1 MSMKCIHSWQL
12 LCWWLETKKLPVSVF
27 WSTNRSLRSSVYHE
41 ITPKNRFNLF
51 LSMLHFCNNEKQ
63 PEGASYSTFQK
74 LIQLLEGSLPFRNL
88 YMGEQLSFW
97 GKNCNRKH
105 QLIFVLCDVKT
116 GHVLDFVVQNTA
128 LKSKEEMEL
137 RQCSDCF
144 HEAFAS
150 LWS

>member
-1 MSMKCIHSWQL
+1 MYTFLAVTMLMVKTKNFQFLYSGQLTDRYVLQFTMKLHLKTGSIY
-12 LCWWLETKKLPVSVF
+12 LCLC
-27 WSTNRSLRSSVYHE
+27 STFVIMKSNQKV
-41 ITPKNRFNLF
+41 T
-51 LSMLHFCNNEKQ
+51 
-63 PEGASYSTFQK
+63 SYSIFQK

-97 GKNCNRKH
+97 GKNCNPKH
-105 QLIFVLCDVKT
+105 ELIFILCDVKI
-116 GHVLDFVVQNTA
+116 GHVLDFVAQNTA
-128 LKSKEEMEL
+128 LKSEEEMEL